1 MSATATAK
9 PLSAAPALLCV
20 QPRDVAEVERLLHV
34 MQTPSRRCASGSEII
49 AQAQAGPLSC
59 VIAAVRLPDM
69 SASALI
75 DALAKAA
82 PGLAVI
88 VVADN
93 LAVSDA
99 VSVMHSG
106 AHAVID
112 SRTLSTG
119 LLHHLTPLLRGR

>member
-1 MSATATAK
+1 VSATVTAK
-9 PLSAAPALLCV
+9 PLDAAPALLCV
-20 QPRDVAEVERLLHV
+20 QARDIAEVERLLQV
-34 MQTPSRRCASGSEII
+34 MQTPSRRCASGSEMI
-49 AQAQAGPLSC
+49 APAQAGPLSC
-59 VIAAVRLPDM
+59 VIAAVHLTDM

-75 DALAKAA
+75 DALNKVA

-99 VSVMHSG
+99 VTVMHSG

-119 LLHHLTPLLRGR
+119 LLHHLKPLLHGR